1 MTTAISI
8 HDFFSKLINGLKE
21 RKIEFVVAQDSL
33 GCELDEVYI
42 SDANELV
49 IFPKRMLDQITIQWL
64 LTIRTPLKVRLTI
77 FTSDVTE
84 IKLRV
89 VRAVT
94 QLKQDGIE
102 IPNIKHAI
110 SIQKLTDL
118 NLQRLLDSLENWHMI
133 KTNGRP
139 FPLSQHEQSKHY
151 SGLTKD
157 NPLTLDKYQDLH
169 IHLRNVIKT
178 YWTKYYLAKYLN
190 CSPLNIKDLVKRIG
204 IQFELCGGET
214 IYFFNRTKALKT
226 YFSHI
231 LKGILNGLNLQYQE
245 TASSDFRVPNLRLA
259 IFFFDGEKEDLRI
272 LAEEYVKTLNLIV
285 VVPEKLRIKIGKIQ
299 DDLFQVIALD
309 KSKIQSVLEQLVR

>member
-1 MTTAISI
+1 MTTAISV

-33 GCELDEVYI
+33 GCELDEIYI
-42 SDANELV
+42 SDAKELV
-49 IFPKRMLDQITIQWL
+49 LFPKRMLDQITIQWL

-77 FTSDVTE
+77 FTNHVTE
-84 IKLRV
+84 FKIRI

-102 IPNIKHAI
+102 IPNIEHAI
-110 SIQKLTDL
+110 SIQQLSNP
-118 NLQRLLDSLENWHMI
+118 NLQRLLDSLENWHII

-139 FPLSQHEQSKHY
+139 FPSSQHEQLKHN
-151 SGLTKD
+151 LRLKKD

-169 IHLRNVIKT
+169 IHLRNVIKS
-178 YWTKYYLAKYLN
+178 YWTEYYLARYLN
-190 CSPLNIKDLVKRIG
+190 FSPLNIKELVKRIG
-204 IQFELCGGET
+204 IQFELCGEET

-231 LKGILNGLNLQYQE
+231 LKGILNELDLQYQE
-245 TASSDFRVPNLRLA
+245 TASSGFRVPNLHLA
-259 IFFFDGEKEDLRI
+259 VFFFDGEKEDLRI

-309 KSKIQSVLEQLVR
+309 KSKIQSVLEHLVR